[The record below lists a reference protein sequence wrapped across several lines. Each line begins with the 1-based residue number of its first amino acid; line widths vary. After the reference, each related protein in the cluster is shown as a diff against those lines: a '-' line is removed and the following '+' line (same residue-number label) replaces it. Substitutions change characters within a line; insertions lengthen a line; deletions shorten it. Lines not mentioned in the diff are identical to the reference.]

1 MIAALS
7 FAVVGCV
14 GLKDVGS
21 GPEEGA
27 PSQSGGT
34 DTAVAAPAPVSPALL
49 QQTLMDFSD
58 RFTTGL
64 WPAFD
69 AYIKTEPDAAR
80 RTNAQK
86 WKVMLSATSMTIA
99 GSRDPRAGLLDMAV
113 FISAGKWALDRY
125 WIPDVFGERLEPLRA
140 FYAEMDRAI
149 WAEVATV
156 LTPAQQ
162 ADLKSL
168 VAAWEA
174 TDPPR
179 NELLDVRLRNLD
191 GVVLSKFSDSPSAKG
206 LKASIQ
212 RLLGKV
218 DQSLLYG
225 ERVIFY
231 MERMPRMLE
240 QQSDLTIDRVAE
252 RFPIATVNPDFSQLS
267 DWAANW
273 QQKLNDTL
281 AAGDGTMGKSLPDIR
296 ASIESV
302 ERLTGTLQQ
311 TVDSANLLAGQVQKL
326 PFEREDY
333 TLALEQTSTSL
344 TQLNG
349 IIMGLNQMLDGGP
362 SGDPKDSK
370 AAALAQLLDARA
382 DELLDKAYHRG
393 LMLLGA
399 FFGGVILSLV
409 AARVLFARRAKAA

>member
-7 FAVVGCV
+7 LAGCV
-14 GLKDVGS
+14 GIKDTGA
-21 GPEEGA
+21 ETQAAA
-27 PSQSGGT
+27 PSQSAGT
-34 DTAVAAPAPVSPALL
+34 DAAPVMAQISPAIL

-58 RFTTGL
+58 QYTTGL

-69 AYIKTEPDAAR
+69 AYIKSEPDAAR

-86 WKVMLSATSMTIA
+86 WKVMLSSTAMTIA
-99 GSRDPRAGLLDMAV
+99 GSRDPRAGVLDMAV

-125 WIPDVFGERLEPLRA
+125 WIPDVFGERLDPLRA
-140 FYAEMDRAI
+140 FYADMDRKI
-149 WAEVATV
+149 WAEVARV

-168 VAAWEA
+168 IAAWEA

-179 NELLDVRLRNLD
+179 NTLLDVRLRNLD
-191 GVVLSKFSDSPSAKG
+191 GVVLSNFSDSPSTRGLMAK
-206 LKASIQ
+206 IQ

-225 ERVIFY
+225 ERVLFY

-252 RFPIATVNPDFSQLS
+252 RFPIATVNPDFGQLG

-281 AAGDGTMGKSLPDIR
+281 IAGDGAVGKSLPDIR

-311 TVDSANLLAGQVQKL
+311 TVDSANLLAGQMQKL

-333 TLALEQTSTSL
+333 TQALEQTSSSL

-349 IIMGLNQMLDGGP
+349 IIMGLNQMLDGGS

-370 AAALAQLLDARA
+370 AAVLAQLLDART

-399 FFGGVILSLV
+399 FFGGVLLSLV
-409 AARVLFARRAKAA
+409 VARVLFARRAKSPSA